1 MRSHHKETV
10 YKLPIRLTR
19 RFILTLGILF
29 FLPIQY
35 VAAAIIVNS
44 TADNVATD
52 IKCTLRE
59 AIRTV
64 GGIATADCPN
74 DNSGIIQF
82 DSSLKNQTIDL
93 SNTTDNPTATFDTTS
108 RLYINPT
115 NNLTIDGAD
124 NLITLSNSATTA
136 GKRVLRIAPGKT
148 VTIIGMTIING
159 MYTAALN
166 EGAGIYNEGTLTLT
180 RCLIKDNTAR
190 IKGGGIYNKASLT
203 LNNNTFYN
211 NKTAVNG
218 TTLIEGGGG
227 IYNETTGTLTI
238 NNSTIGNNQA
248 AGSANKG
255 GGIYNANN
263 LTINNSTIVYNTA
276 NTSGTGGGIYSAGG
290 TVTVKNSIVGGNL
303 KGAAANDCG
312 VTAPGVITSGGYNLI
327 VTGGGCTT
335 VGTDK
340 STTALSTILNS
351 LSPPNYYYSLNVSSS
366 GNVAINAISNGT
378 NGCGT
383 APLDFDQLGVARP
396 QGTGCDIGAYE
407 VQQPTITYT
416 FTPPSLLSAK
426 EDSAGT
432 QSFTVTQSA
441 TANCGNASIQYTI
454 TGTASPPPATDA
466 DYQTTL
472 TNGQKTT
479 EIEGTIS
486 LGTSSVQSGAVN
498 LQVTPDKTVEPD
510 ETFIVTFPIS
520 SSNPT
525 LPTST
530 CPEILNNYFA
540 SPKFILPTTTSSTF
554 TIKNDDL
561 AVLNITRL
569 DPTPTNAN
577 SVSYLVTFSDG
588 ITNLDASDFTTTN
601 GAPISSIT
609 STDNKNYTVT
619 VDISNSINGDF
630 QLKLLNSATIAGV
643 NPDLVFNGIEMIGDT
658 YTIDKPLPYVISLD
672 IAPDSYKVSTITIQF
687 NEAVKNFD
695 LSDLKLTLDNGSNL
709 LTNAQTLTTTD
720 DITWIVG
727 NLDSLTETVG
737 NYTFTVIA
745 AGITNRIGNLL
756 LANKDTTWE
765 RLRPVFNMAKLGEG
779 IGTITVNGV
788 DCGSTCSNRYAI
800 GDTVLLVATP
810 DKDSYFD
817 SWGGDCSSSSLTM
830 TKDTKVMNCTGT
842 FHLKSNFVLKINKA
856 GEGTGTITVNGIDCG
871 TTCNSAYPKGSIIT
885 LTVTPTEDSYF
896 VSWDGACNASPF
908 TMTTDTTCT
917 VTFEKKPTFTLNIN
931 KAGKGSGTITGSG
944 INCGTVCQKSYLI
957 DDKISLI
964 VTPAENSVFVGW
976 EGDCS
981 ASSFAITKN
990 MNCIA
995 NFREKSNFTLNIS
1008 KAGKG
1013 TGTIT
1018 GSGIYCGTHCSSVYL
1033 EGETVTLTVTPAEN
1047 SSFGGWEGDCTTSS
1061 FAMTTDMNCI
1071 ANFQEKPVPPLS
1083 KTMILTLTQQGTG
1096 EGEFVFQPAV
1106 PVDRIDC
1113 DTDKKQCRYTIDTA
1127 TWIKVT
1133 AKPNSDSRFMGW
1145 SGANSKCNPNKD
1157 NQLEFF
1163 MSEDYSCT
1171 AEFESNP
1178 KVLSLVTV
1186 GNGQVTISP
1195 VGNSIP
1201 CETGTCFQFAANS
1214 EVKLTPQAGN
1224 EFHFYN
1230 WSGDSDCQDGQVK
1243 MDTDKIC
1250 VATFGDTLP
1259 VNLVLIYDHSQG
1271 QIALTPVGE
1280 NCGDNCQ
1287 RYKSGTSVTLTAQP
1301 QPGFQLASWGDCSNQ
1316 TQTTLGMTLT
1326 KDWRCEVTFMPA
1338 TNPPPIDPNQ
1348 PAYSLTVNLMGG
1360 GLGTIT
1366 SLPGGINCGLNC
1378 TAHYQANTAVKL
1390 QAELAPN
1397 SIFVGWSESC
1407 PQGQVYLN
1415 ADKTC
1420 LATFEVPGVVE
1431 WTSPAQIDVTEEDK
1445 PLILK
1450 VGRLGGKYGA
1460 AAVDYTITDVTT
1472 TAGSDYN
1479 ATTAGTLTWAAGD
1492 NTEKTVTLTILPD
1505 KLKEETESL
1514 TVTLANPQGGVR
1526 LGTSTMIAVRIADV
1540 PAFSSIQLSM
1550 PEYKVNEGGK
1560 KEAVVFV
1567 TRAGKSGGTVST
1579 DFQTIDGTAIAN
1591 NDYTPVSG
1599 TLTWADGDRTQQAIK
1614 IPILQDSLNEN
1625 HETFGI
1631 QLANL
1636 TGEAQ
1641 FGQYAQATV
1650 TIVDTP
1656 SMGSLEFSQ
1665 PEYRVN
1671 ESAGKATIQ
1680 VNRIGDSSGEVSVNY
1695 TTTAEGSAQVGQDF
1709 TPSQGV
1715 LQWTNGDSEPKF
1727 FDIPI
1732 SVDEQPEGE
1741 ETVDLSLSNPTGGA
1755 SLGAISTAILK
1766 ITDVVDDN
1774 TNPPPATETSTIQFT
1789 GSTYEIMEQAAIK
1802 PLEGLIRVP
1811 VNRTGSSKGP
1821 ATVKY
1826 MTQDGTA
1833 IAGKNYQA
1841 SQGQV
1846 TWADGETGEK
1856 WINIDSWDNKL
1867 KEETKSFSLLLSQPN
1882 GAVLGEYPQTTVLI
1896 KDDDGSV
1903 VGFSS
1908 KNNYLALEKSGQA
1921 QVTVSRSNSSV
1932 GQATLHYTTVDGTA
1946 KAGEDYSPTEG
1957 ILTWADGESG
1967 DKTISIPLIA
1977 DQITEDN
1984 ETIQLRL
1991 SDPQGDVVLA
2001 QPSEVAVTII
2011 ETETTPCEVTG
2022 KVIDCFLV
2030 LSTDSPILQ
2039 DVKITSRGAVT
2050 GGRLAGQ
2057 IQNAGRVQNV
2067 MLMPNSI
2074 LMGGQVTGSLS
2085 GDSEQPTTAF
2095 LRYVKI
2101 KGAHLE
2107 HVVIGEGCQFDPS
2120 TTLGDGVLF
2129 QANELVPEQNLD
2141 SILGYME
2148 QSVFGQRA
2156 VKLRGDVLYLS
2167 AINGL
2172 LGTINNLPQLANS
2185 GWQVKLEPRYGFLT
2199 LDVGDLRF
2207 AAMPLQVNQTLTAM
2221 IEGISL
2227 GMTSQADGQV
2237 IFRNQNGREIITQPV
2252 VQNPAALQDQLRQ
2265 LGLNVEMLANGNLK
2279 ATLANGYYLIG
2290 RAGLSAQQVSQETPL
2305 GLHYTDQPAYLV
2317 FKDDQGQR
2325 WQQFIYP
2332 AAADPQVLA
2341 NQTEEVFL
2349 ANDGQLQVR
2358 QGGRV
2363 YQGRLDY
2370 LVITGKQPRSGN
2382 LQFKEIA
2389 DINGDH
2395 CGDYQIVYSS
2405 QENQVMFGQCSSR

>member
-1 MRSHHKETV
+1 MRSHSRETV
-10 YKLPIRLTR
+10 QKRPIRLTL

-29 FLPIQY
+29 FLPTSY
-35 VAAAIIVNS
+35 VAAAIIVNN
-44 TADNVATD
+44 TADTVATD
-52 IKCTLRE
+52 NKCTLRE

-93 SNTTDNPTATFDTTS
+93 SNTTDNPTATTDTTS
-108 RLYINPT
+108 RLYINPI
-115 NNLTIDGAD
+115 NNLTIDGAN
-124 NLITLSNSATTA
+124 NLITLGNSATLA

-159 MYTAALN
+159 MYTSALN

-190 IKGGGIYNKASLT
+190 IKGGGIYNKTSASLT
-203 LNNNTFYN
+203 LNSSTVYN
-211 NKTAVNG
+211 NKTAVNVAG
-218 TTLIEGGGG
+218 IEGGGG
-227 IYNETTGTLTI
+227 IYNDTGGTLTI
-238 NNSTIGNNQA
+238 NNSTIGNNLTS
-248 AGSANKG
+248 GSANKG

-276 NTSGTGGGIYSAGG
+276 NSTGTGGGIYSASG
-290 TVTVKNSIVGGNL
+290 TVTVKNSIVSGNL
-303 KGAAANDCG
+303 KGTTANDCG
-312 VTAPGVITSGGYNLI
+312 VTAPGTITSGGYNLI
-327 VTGGGCTT
+327 VTGTGCTT
-335 VGTDK
+335 AGTDI
-340 STTALSTILNS
+340 SITAAQLSNILDS
-351 LSPPNYYYSLNVSSS
+351 YIGYYPLKLSPGVNSAV
-366 GNVAINAISNGT
+366 NAIPNGT
-378 NGCGT
+378 NGCGI
-383 APLDFDQLGVARP
+383 APLDYDQTGVTRP

-416 FTPPSLLSAK
+416 FTPPNLLSAK
-426 EDSAGT
+426 EDLAGT
-432 QSFTVTQSA
+432 LNFSVSRGQTTD
-441 TANCGNASIQYTI
+441 CGSTDIQYGI
-454 TGTASPPPATDA
+454 TGTASPPPVADA
-466 DYQTTL
+466 DYQHAAP
-472 TNGQKTT
+472 TNGQKTGDT
-479 EIEGTIS
+479 TGTIS
-486 LGTSSVQSGAVN
+486 LSTSTGQSGTIN
-498 LQVTPDKTVEPD
+498 LQINPDGNVELD
-510 ETFIVTFPIS
+510 ETVVVTL
-520 SSNPT
+520 SNPT
-525 LPTST
+525 LTTPT
-530 CPEILNNYFA
+530 CPEIPTYFA
-540 SPKFILPTTTSSTF
+540 RPKFILPTVPSSTF

-577 SVSYLVTFSDG
+577 SVSYTVTFSDG
-588 ITNLDASDFTTTN
+588 ITNLDANDFTTTN
-601 GAPISSIT
+601 NAPISSIT
-609 STDNKNYTVT
+609 TTDNKNYTVT
-619 VDISNSINGDF
+619 VDISNSMNGDF

-658 YTIDKPLPYVISLD
+658 YTIDKPLPYVTTLD
-672 IAPDSYKVSTITIQF
+672 IGTNLYKVSTITIQF

-709 LTNAQTLTTTD
+709 LTNTQTLTTTD
-720 DITWIVG
+720 DITWIVS

-756 LANKDTTWE
+756 LADKDTTWE
-765 RLRPVFNMAKLGEG
+765 RLPPVLNMAKLGEG
-779 IGTITVNGV
+779 IGTITVNGI
-788 DCGSTCSNRYAI
+788 DCGTTCNNSYSI
-800 GDTVLLVATP
+800 GDVVSLIATP
-810 DKDSYFD
+810 DKDSYFYG
-817 SWGGDCSSSSLTM
+817 WEGDCSSSSLTLSLTM

-856 GEGTGTITVNGIDCG
+856 GEGTGTITGNGIDCG
-871 TTCNSAYPKGSIIT
+871 TTCSSAYPKGSIIT

-917 VTFEKKPTFTLNIN
+917 ATFYKKPTFTLNIN
-931 KAGKGSGTITGSG
+931 KAGKGSGTVTGSG

-1013 TGTIT
+1013 TGTVT

-1071 ANFQEKPVPPLS
+1071 ANFQEKPAPPLS

-1106 PVDRIDC
+1106 LADRIDC

-1133 AKPNSDSRFMGW
+1133 AKPNSDSRLVGW
-1145 SGANSKCNPNKD
+1145 SGANPKCYQNKGD
-1157 NQLEFF
+1157 QLEFF
-1163 MSEDYSCT
+1163 MSEDYSCI

-1178 KVLSLVTV
+1178 KVLSLVTI
-1186 GNGQVTISP
+1186 GNGQVTSSP
-1195 VGNSIP
+1195 VGHSIP
-1201 CETGTCFQFAANS
+1201 CETGKCFQFAANS
-1214 EVKLTPQAGN
+1214 EVTLTPQAGN

-1230 WSGDSDCQDGQVK
+1230 WSGDPDCQDGQVK
-1243 MDTDKIC
+1243 IDTDKIC
-1250 VATFGDTLP
+1250 VATFGDTPP

-1271 QIALTPVGE
+1271 QIAPTPVGE
-1280 NCGDNCQ
+1280 NCGENCQ
-1287 RYKSGTSVTLTAQP
+1287 RYKSGTLVTLTAQP
-1301 QPGFQLASWGDCSNQ
+1301 QPGFQLASWGSDCSNQ
-1316 TQTTLGMTLT
+1316 TQTTLGMILD
-1326 KDWRCEVTFMPA
+1326 KDRRCEVTFIPA
-1338 TNPPPIDPNQ
+1338 TNPPPLDPNQ
-1348 PAYSLTVNLMGG
+1348 PAYNLTVNSTGS

-1378 TAHYQANTAVKL
+1378 TGHYPANTTVTL
-1390 QAELAPN
+1390 QAEPAPN

-1445 PLILK
+1445 PVILR

-1460 AAVDYTITDVTT
+1460 ASVDYTITDGTT

-1479 ATTAGTLTWAAGD
+1479 ATAGTLTWAAGD
-1492 NTEKTVTLTILPD
+1492 NIEKTVTLTILPD

-1526 LGTSTMIAVRIADV
+1526 LGTSTAIEVRIADV

-1579 DFQTIDGTAIAN
+1579 HFQTIDGTAIAN

-1625 HETFGI
+1625 HETFKI
-1631 QLANL
+1631 QLADL

-1665 PEYRVN
+1665 PEYTVN

-1695 TTTAEGSAQVGQDF
+1695 ATTAEGSAQVGQDF

-1715 LQWTNGDSEPKF
+1715 LQWNNGDSEPKS
-1727 FDIPI
+1727 FDISI

-1741 ETVDLSLSNPTGGA
+1741 ETVGLSLSNPTGGA
-1755 SLGAISTAILK
+1755 SLGAVSTAMLK
-1766 ITDVVDDN
+1766 ITDTVDGN
-1774 TNPPPATETSTIQFT
+1774 TNPPPATEISVIQFT
-1789 GSTYEIMEQAAIK
+1789 GPTYEIMEQAAIK

-1811 VNRTGSSKGP
+1811 VNRTGNSKGP

-1856 WINIDSWDNKL
+1856 WINVDSWDNKL
-1867 KEETKSFSLLLSQPN
+1867 KEETKSFSLLLSDPS
-1882 GAVLGEYPQTTVLI
+1882 GAVLGQYPQTTVLI

-1946 KAGEDYSPTEG
+1946 KAGEDYLPTEG

-1991 SDPQGDVVLA
+1991 SDPQGDVVLT

-2011 ETETTPCEVTG
+2011 ETATTLCEVTG

-2039 DVKITSRGAVT
+2039 DIKITSRGAVT

-2067 MLMPNSI
+2067 VLMPNSI

-2095 LRYVKI
+2095 LRYVKL

-2120 TTLGDGVLF
+2120 TTLGEGVLF
-2129 QANELVPEQNLD
+2129 QANELVLEQTLD

-2167 AINGL
+2167 ATNGL
-2172 LGTINNLPQLANS
+2172 LGAINALPQLANS

-2237 IFRNQNGREIITQPV
+2237 IFRNQNGREIIAQPV

-2279 ATLANGYYLIG
+2279 ATLADGSYFIG
-2290 RAGLSAQQVSQETPL
+2290 RASLAAQRVSKETPL
-2305 GLHYTDQPAYLV
+2305 GLYYTDKPVYLI
-2317 FKDDQGQR
+2317 FEDDQGQR

-2332 AAADPQVLA
+2332 AAADPQGLA
-2341 NQTEEVFL
+2341 NQTEEAFL

-2370 LVITGKQPRSGN
+2370 LVVTGKQPRSGS

-2395 CGDYQIVYSS
+2395 CGDYQIFYSS